1 MTTPLTSMAWVI
13 VGSFIGSLGAVGL
26 KAGAKRLQLNVVSL
40 MTNWRLAAGVAGYLI
55 SAVFF
60 IQGVRHG
67 ELSVLYPMVSL
78 GYLWTMVWS
87 KLFFGEA
94 VTRGKVAAIF
104 LILCGCGLIGLG
116 NR

>member
-1 MTTPLTSMAWVI
+1 MVWV
-13 VGSFIGSLGAVGL
+13 VAGSFIGSLGAVGL
-26 KAGAKRLQLNVVSL
+26 KAGSKRLQMNIVSL
-40 MTNWRLAAGVAGYLI
+40 VTNWRLAAGVIGYLI

-87 KLFFGEA
+87 KMFFGEP
-94 VTRGKVAAIF
+94 VTRGKIAAIF

>member
-1 MTTPLTSMAWVI
+1 MVWVV

-26 KAGAKRLQLNVVSL
+26 KAGAKRLEMNVVSL
-40 MTNWRLAAGVAGYLI
+40 ITNWRLAVGIVGYLI

-87 KLFFGEA
+87 KLFFDEPI
-94 VTRGKVAAIF
+94 TRGKLTAVF

>member
-1 MTTPLTSMAWVI
+1 MTTPISSMAWVI

-26 KAGAKRLQLNVVSL
+26 KAGAKRLQMNVVSL
-40 MTNWRLAAGVAGYLI
+40 VTNWRLAAGVTGYLI

>member
-1 MTTPLTSMAWVI
+1 VTTPFSSMVWVV

-26 KAGAKRLQLNVVSL
+26 KAGSRTLQMNIVSL
-40 MTNWRLAAGVAGYLI
+40 VTNWRLAAGITGYLI

-87 KLFFGEA
+87 KLFFDEPI
-94 VTRGKVAAIF
+94 TRGKLIAVF

>member
-1 MTTPLTSMAWVI
+1 
-13 VGSFIGSLGAVGL
+13 
-26 KAGAKRLQLNVVSL
+26 
-40 MTNWRLAAGVAGYLI
+40 
-55 SAVFF
+55 
-60 IQGVRHG
+60 VRHG

-87 KLFFGEA
+87 KMFFGEP
-94 VTRGKVAAIF
+94 VTRGKIAAIF

>member
-1 MTTPLTSMAWVI
+1 MTTPFSSMVWV
-13 VGSFIGSLGAVGL
+13 VTGSFIGSLGAVGL
-26 KAGAKRLQLNVVSL
+26 KAGAKRLKMNIVSL
-40 MTNWRLAAGVAGYLI
+40 LTNWRLAAGVVGYLI

-87 KLFFGEA
+87 KLFFGEPI
-94 VTRGKVAAIF
+94 TRGKITAIF